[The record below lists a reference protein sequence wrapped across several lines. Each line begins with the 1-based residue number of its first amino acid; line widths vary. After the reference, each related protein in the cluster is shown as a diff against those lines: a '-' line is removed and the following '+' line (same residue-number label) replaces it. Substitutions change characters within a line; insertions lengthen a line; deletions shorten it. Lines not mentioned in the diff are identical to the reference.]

1 MLFRYANI
9 KLCIFQPC
17 EGHDT
22 KVIAIICTTVSFD
35 TQANARI
42 HVEREIES
50 YVRLVPIAWY
60 DYIVFVLCIHL
71 HAILV
76 SVFFL
81 FFLFISHNDTCSNIP
96 LLLLSFCNV
105 LTFVAYYQYYI
116 AGCAPLS
123 LEELYPR
130 WKKGTSGYSSS
141 KPQPNHHSNLF
152 PTVHDRPVMCC
163 VLFPSYYLW
172 F

>member
-1 MLFRYANI
+1 MLLEGLCFCFCLPNLDTKFPLIYLDVHVVLFRYANI

-35 TQANARI
+35 TQANTRI

-81 FFLFISHNDTCSNIP
+81 FFLVYIP
-96 LLLLSFCNV
+96 
-105 LTFVAYYQYYI
+105 
-116 AGCAPLS
+116 
-123 LEELYPR
+123 
-130 WKKGTSGYSSS
+130 
-141 KPQPNHHSNLF
+141 
-152 PTVHDRPVMCC
+152 
-163 VLFPSYYLW
+163 
-172 F
+172 